1 VIGISDRTDR
11 RLYLLVGLVVLLG
24 TVSILVATLVAL
36 GEAIHGVSQAP
47 ILVFAA
53 VALMVAVADL
63 INVEVRIGSHRH
75 GITWADA
82 AVLIGL
88 AILPVHWVVLATA
101 VGITVSEAVR
111 RRRPVKFAFAVAKES
126 TTAAFAGM
134 TLLVFDV
141 GVPIGAPTEVA
152 QLGVA
157 FLIITILDP
166 LLTVPVVALSSR
178 TPVLS
183 RLKSNWDIRLLMAAG
198 RFTVVVLAVLAL
210 QAAPELLYALPVVV
224 LIAHLWHERWVRTRQ
239 ERQAWQHLAAATE
252 KFTGVDLDEVVHAA
266 VTGGAK
272 LFSADEIE
280 VELWL
285 GLDRRLV
292 RGTSS
297 EVTFDG
303 DPADATVDD
312 MNVYAVALHG
322 YAGRRDIGALR
333 LRFRGEVNM
342 SDREEAMLN
351 SYAAALDT
359 AIRNAVAYGHL
370 GQASRVHAHAAAHDP
385 LTGLA
390 NRRELERLLNE
401 ALADPR
407 AAECHIA
414 LLMVD
419 LKHFKEVND
428 ALGHRTGDEVL
439 ARIAA
444 RLAASVGEYDTATRF
459 GGDEFAVL
467 LRHAHDPARVRQHA
481 EQTLSRLTEPIEID
495 GLPLVI
501 EANAGLALAVDPAQ
515 AGDDDP
521 DRDSHSH
528 RDRSSGGGSALA
540 DTPADWAAE
549 LMRRADVAMYQAK
562 RTAQRL
568 VCYSHAGDTAD
579 RDRLSLAGRLP
590 KAVSQREFVLHFQP
604 IVDLAT
610 GEVHGAEAL
619 ARWRHPTRG
628 QLEPRLFL
636 DLLER
641 SNQLGEFTAAVLD
654 DALSARNTWR
664 AGGHDLSVSV
674 NISARSLL
682 DTGLPR
688 MVLETLDAHGT
699 RPDRLCLELTETLAI
714 SQVETVDRV
723 LTQLH
728 DIGVRLAL
736 DDFGTGHSSLAV
748 LARIPVHQLKIDRE
762 FVHTLREPWLADEAD
777 HVRPDGDATATE
789 DDDDSPDAEA
799 VHQARAVVRSTVQL
813 GKALDLAVVAEG
825 IENHAQRQLLW
836 QFGCTLG
843 QGHLFARPLAADQ
856 LLSYL
861 TRGVGGRPGRLAA
874 SVHDGDNIVHL
885 GAGRRGPPRPRGVP
899 GPRGTSGS

>member
-1 VIGISDRTDR
+1 MGRNDKADQ
-11 RLYLLVGLVVLLG
+11 RLGAMVGLVVFLGLVCMALAVADILGLVGDSHTIPSPWLALAFVLLVVIADRLVVRVRIRS
-24 TVSILVATLVAL
+24 TV
-36 GEAIHGVSQAP
+36 HGVS
-47 ILVFAA
+47 
-53 VALMVAVADL
+53 
-63 INVEVRIGSHRH
+63 
-75 GITWADA
+75 WADA
-82 AVLIGL
+82 VILIGL
-88 AILPVHWVVLATA
+88 AILPLPWVVILTAIGIALGKAQRRLRPTRVAFGTAKESITAAAGALVMAALGYSAPPSMPEDYLLLALA
-101 VGITVSEAVR
+101 FLVIALADDALFF
-111 RRRPVKFAFAVAKES
+111 PVIAFSSRTRIRDRYREDWDIRHIALFGRFAVAALAI
-126 TTAAFAGM
+126 AA
-134 TLLVFDV
+134 
-141 GVPIGAPTEVA
+141 
-152 QLGVA
+152 
-157 FLIITILDP
+157 LD
-166 LLTVPVVALSSR
+166 
-178 TPVLS
+178 
-183 RLKSNWDIRLLMAAG
+183 
-198 RFTVVVLAVLAL
+198 
-210 QAAPELLYALPVVV
+210 QQPELLYALPVVV

-292 RGTSS
+292 RGTSN

-303 DPADATVDD
+303 DPADAPVDD

-322 YAGRRDIGALR
+322 YPGRRDIGALR

-359 AIRNAVAYGHL
+359 AVRNAVAYGHL

-439 ARIAA
+439 ARVAA
-444 RLAASVGEYDTATRF
+444 RLAASVGEHDTATRF

-467 LRHAHDPARVRQHA
+467 LRHANDPAMVRQHA
-481 EQTLSRLTEPIEID
+481 EQVLSQLTEPIEID

-515 AGDDDP
+515 AGDVDP
-521 DRDSHSH
+521 DGGSH
-528 RDRSSGGGSALA
+528 RDRGSGSGGALA
-540 DTPADWAAE
+540 DTPTEWAAE

-762 FVHTLREPWLADEAD
+762 FVHTLREPWLADDAGHD
-777 HVRPDGDATATE
+777 HPDGDATATE
-789 DDDDSPDAEA
+789 DDDDLPDAEA

-836 QFGCTLG
+836 QLGCTLG
-843 QGHLFARPLAADQ
+843 QGHLFARPLVADQ
-856 LLSYL
+856 VLSHL

-874 SVHDGDNIVHL
+874 SVHDGDNVVHL